1 MRFYLCE
8 FLMIKSKLGEKMNIY
23 FSCSI
28 TGGRKDEQIYQ
39 RIVNYLLKNGHEVP
53 TAHLALPG
61 VLEDESDLNAVD
73 VYQRDMEWV
82 RNCDVLIAEVSTP
95 SHGVGYEIAAA
106 IYLGKTVMCCHHVDK
121 KISKIISGNTSKNV
135 RVFAYKSEDEL
146 ISEIDAFLK
155 EFSDTK

>member
-1 MRFYLCE
+1 
-8 FLMIKSKLGEKMNIY
+8 MIKSKLGEKMNIY

-28 TGGRKDEQIYQ
+28 TGGRKDEKTYQ
-39 RIVNYLLKNGHEVP
+39 RIVNYLLKNGHKVP

-73 VYQRDMEWV
+73 VYQRDMKWV

-106 IYLGKTVMCCHHVDK
+106 IYLGKHVMCCYHADK
-121 KISKIISGNTSKNV
+121 KISKIISGNTSTNV
-135 RVFAYKSEDEL
+135 RVLAYKSENEL
-146 ISEIDAFLK
+146 ISRIDAFLR

>member
-1 MRFYLCE
+1 
-8 FLMIKSKLGEKMNIY
+8 MNIY

-28 TGGRKDEQIYQ
+28 TGGRKDQHIYQ
-39 RIVNYLLKNGHEVP
+39 RIVNFLVKNGHEVP
-53 TAHLALPG
+53 TEHLASSN
-61 VLEDESDLNAVD
+61 VMKDELGLNAVD

-106 IYLGKTVMCCHHVDK
+106 IFLGKQVMCCYHKDK

-135 RVFAYKSEDEL
+135 QVFTYQSEDEL
-146 ISEIDAFLK
+146 ISEIENFIK
-155 EFSDTK
+155 EISDTN

>member
-1 MRFYLCE
+1 
-8 FLMIKSKLGEKMNIY
+8 MNIY

-39 RIVNYLLKNGHEVP
+39 RIVNYLLKNEHEVP

-106 IYLGKTVMCCHHVDK
+106 IYLGKPVMCCHHADK

-135 RVFAYKSEDEL
+135 RVFVYKSEDEL